1 MGMFDELLDS
11 GTEKNQADQKIPGV
25 VTGLVKENWD
35 EKHKGQLKV
44 EYNLGEQGKNL
55 TGWIPV
61 MTPYGGK
68 EFGSYFLPEVG
79 SEVVIGFIM
88 GDRNCP
94 IVLGNIWSD
103 KTPPPKEAPIKEN
116 TKKQLIT
123 KGGVKFLAT
132 EEKGKEELVI
142 QLLDQLS
149 LTFNAEKGLIQLGD
163 KDKKNLIELD
173 TKNGKL
179 TLTAEK
185 EIEIKTGSN
194 ASIKMSGSGGSVEL
208 TANKLVETGK
218 QSAEITSKS
227 TMKIEGMTT
236 EVSAK
241 GSMTVKS
248 SGTTKISGT
257 MVQLN

>member
-1 MGMFDELLDS
+1 M
-11 GTEKNQADQKIPGV
+11 
-25 VTGLVKENWD
+25 
-35 EKHKGQLKV
+35 

>member
-1 MGMFDELLDS
+1 MGMFEMLLET
-11 GTEKNQADQKIPGV
+11 GKEQNRADQKISGI

-35 EKHKGQLKV
+35 EKHKGQIKV

-55 TGWIPV
+55 TGWVPV

-79 SEVVIGFIM
+79 SEVVIGFVM

-103 KTPPPKEAPIKEN
+103 KTPPPKEAPVKEN
-116 TKKQLIT
+116 TNKQLVT
-123 KGGVKFLAT
+123 KGGIKILAS

-149 LTFNAEKGLIQLGD
+149 ISLNAEKGLIQIGD
-163 KDKKNLIELD
+163 KNKKNLIELD
-173 TKNGKL
+173 TKKGKL

-185 EIEIKTGSN
+185 EIEIKAGS
-194 ASIKMSGSGGSVEL
+194 ASVKMSGSAGSVE
-208 TANKLVETGK
+208 ASGNKLALTGK
-218 QSAEITSKS
+218 QSVEIKSSS
-227 TMKIEGMTT
+227 TMKIEGMST
-236 EVSAK
+236 EVSAQ
-241 GSMTVKS
+241 GMMTVKS
-248 SGTTKISGT
+248 SGSTKISGT